1 MFADSEDIGKRA
13 SVVRN
18 HSTRLNRSDT
28 VRSSSGEQH
37 DWAFNRSPL
46 QKLEVALSGI
56 SKEEKRARALEAE
69 RKLKERTATAAAKPV
84 GSPAHEAHARS
95 TIRTHSQRMVDSRDA
110 PIPTRREPK
119 KEPKLQLTGDDEKQ
133 GDTAP
138 EPEPNFEK
146 VTTSRTNEPP
156 ANDPDSRTLV
166 ESQKADNKPPVK
178 LVVRGGVV
186 PRRAVSISHQA
197 QEPRMSPRA
206 SSQAPSRS
214 SHALFA
220 QAPLSPATPQTSRS
234 PKNSSAVEPIS
245 RTTTQPVA
253 TATRGTTGSEIASQQ
268 TRRNGHHDNPPAA
281 GALNLTA
288 NSDFQNSGESMVPS
302 SSENVQRLQTKSKR
316 NTVSF
321 DVPPPTP
328 PPLFEWKAAP
338 IARLEISDF
347 DFQTLDVNK
356 SKAWWE
362 GGGTQDRRQS
372 RALPKDYQKPPAQ
385 KLACKLIL

>member
-1 MFADSEDIGKRA
+1 
-13 SVVRN
+13 VRN

-69 RKLKERTATAAAKPV
+69 RKLKERMATRVAAKSG
-84 GSPAHEAHARS
+84 GSPAHEAHPRS
-95 TIRTHSQRMVDSRDA
+95 TTRTHPQRMADSRDA

-119 KEPKLQLTGDDEKQ
+119 KEPKLQLNGDDEKQ
-133 GDTAP
+133 GSTAP
-138 EPEPNFEK
+138 QPEPNLEK
-146 VTTSRTNEPP
+146 FTASRISEPP
-156 ANDPDSRTLV
+156 VNDPDSRTLV
-166 ESQKADNKPPVK
+166 ESQKAGIKPSVK
-178 LVVRGGVV
+178 QVVKGGVV

-197 QEPRMSPRA
+197 EEPRMSPRA

-214 SHALFA
+214 SDALFA
-220 QAPLSPATPQTSRS
+220 QAPLSPAPQTSRS
-234 PKNSSAVEPIS
+234 PKSGSAVEPIS
-245 RTTTQPVA
+245 RTATQPVA
-253 TATRGTTGSEIASQQ
+253 ATTRGTSGPESASQQ
-268 TRRNGHHDNPPAA
+268 TRQNGHHADPPAA
-281 GALNLTA
+281 GAANLNS
-288 NSDFQNSGESMVPS
+288 NRDIQNSRESMVPS

-372 RALPKDYQKPPAQ
+372 RALPKNYQKPPAQ
-385 KLACKLIL
+385 KLACKLILGPLSISRIE